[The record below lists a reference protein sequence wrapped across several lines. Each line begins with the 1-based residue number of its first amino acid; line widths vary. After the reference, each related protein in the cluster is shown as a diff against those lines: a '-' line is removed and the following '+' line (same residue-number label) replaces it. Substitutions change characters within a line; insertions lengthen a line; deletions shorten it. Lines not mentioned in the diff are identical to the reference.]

1 MIAIDD
7 ILQDSLTGHSDLQM
21 LCFVTAKHGHTKYG
35 AYKQALMELRGR
47 HRNVELSKLQIA
59 GAEAELD
66 ELRAVEP
73 RTRKQDIDIQTKELQ
88 LRYQRDDLRE
98 QIRERDHF
106 YAQAVHLRDSL
117 GLTAPMTDEQR
128 NAWELE
134 FWEANFQIEIA
145 SHLHQSGIVPS
156 NLLNLIRVMPDQSKQ
171 RLLGMIGTPEQ
182 AKRTIDGWMAN
193 PPIRVEAP
201 RIEAC

>member
-7 ILQDSLTGHSDLQM
+7 ILQDTMTGHSDLQM

-35 AYKQALMELRGR
+35 CYKQALMELRGR
-47 HRNVELSKLQIA
+47 HRNVELSKLQIE
-59 GAEAELD
+59 GAEAELE
-66 ELRAVEP
+66 ELRAVSP
-73 RTRKQDIDIQTKELQ
+73 RTRRQEIEIRTKELQ
-88 LRYQRDDLRE
+88 LRYQQDDLRE

-117 GLTAPMTDEQR
+117 GLTAPMTDQQR
-128 NAWELE
+128 NEWELE
-134 FWEANFQIEIA
+134 FWEANFQIEMA

-171 RLLGMIGTPEQ
+171 RLLATISSPGE
-182 AKRTIDGWMAN
+182 AKRTIEAWMAN

-201 RIEAC
+201 RLESC